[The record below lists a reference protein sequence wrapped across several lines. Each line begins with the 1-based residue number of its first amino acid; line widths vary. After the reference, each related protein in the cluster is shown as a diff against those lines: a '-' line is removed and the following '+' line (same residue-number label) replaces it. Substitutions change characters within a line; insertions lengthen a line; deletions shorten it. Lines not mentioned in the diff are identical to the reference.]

1 MIIGRTSCCGAG
13 PSKAPYC
20 LGMTSVGDMIAGGGV
35 HMRFCACS
43 GLVGKRIV
51 CGAIVLLAASGAP
64 VLARD
69 AAAVPESQVPAN
81 PADSAQSS
89 SADSPRVFLAQ
100 PVGLVSAG
108 RAADG
113 AGRTMFAARNQVAGS
128 ASVVS
133 FSRTPPPGPALAALS
148 LTAAAPVARATL
160 TSAFGAARPSANGGL
175 RAHAGVDLA
184 APLGSPVTAA
194 MPGRVSKAGWSGG
207 YGLLVVVQHGNGL
220 ETRYGH
226 LSSIRV
232 TPGQLVAQGQLVGL
246 VGSTGRSTGPH
257 LHYEIRRDGRALN
270 PLAR

>member
-1 MIIGRTSCCGAG
+1 
-13 PSKAPYC
+13 
-20 LGMTSVGDMIAGGGV
+20 
-35 HMRFCACS
+35 MRFCACS
-43 GLVGKRIV
+43 GFVAKRIV
-51 CGAIVLLAASGAP
+51 RGAIVVLAASGAP
-64 VLARD
+64 VLAHD
-69 AAAVPESQVPAN
+69 AATSVPESQAPAN
-81 PADSAQSS
+81 PADSGQSS
-89 SADSPRVFLAQ
+89 GTDSSRVFLAQ

-133 FSRTPPPGPALAALS
+133 FSRTRPPRPALAGLS
-148 LTAAAPVARATL
+148 LTAGAPIVRATL
-160 TSAFGAARPSANGGL
+160 TSAFGAARPSANGGV

-184 APLGSPVTAA
+184 APLGSPVTASL
-194 MPGRVSKAGWSGG
+194 PGRVSKAGWSGG

-220 ETRYGH
+220 ESRYGH

-232 TPGQLVAQGQLVGL
+232 APGQLVAQGQLVGL
-246 VGSTGRSTGPH
+246 VGSTGHSTGPH